1 VFGGGPVKR
10 ASGGHAYRDVVG
22 VEQTSTTNKGGDANM
37 AVAISAEVPGQTKEG
52 YEQTIRLLGDALK
65 GAPGFIMHFGH
76 PIEGGWRVVEVWE
89 SSKDAAAWFAKYVR
103 PNLPPEVKPQR
114 HTQELHTL
122 IRR

>member
-1 VFGGGPVKR
+1 
-10 ASGGHAYRDVVG
+10 
-22 VEQTSTTNKGGDANM
+22 M
-37 AVAISAEVPGQTKEG
+37 AVAISADVPGQTKEG

-89 SSKDAAAWFAKYVR
+89 SSKDAADWFAKHVR
-103 PNLPPEVKPQR
+103 PNLPPDIKPQR
-114 HTQELHTL
+114 HTHELHTL